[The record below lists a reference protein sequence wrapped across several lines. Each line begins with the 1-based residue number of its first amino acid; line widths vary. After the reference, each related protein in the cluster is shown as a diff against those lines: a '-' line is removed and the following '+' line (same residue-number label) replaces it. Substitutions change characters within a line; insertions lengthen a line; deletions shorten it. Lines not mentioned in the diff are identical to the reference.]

1 MIRGEATPEEA
12 AARLDVEEAAREE
25 EEALT
30 NKDFFW
36 DWEGE

>member
-1 MIRGEATPEEA
+1 MIRGEATPEEV
-12 AARLDVEEAAREE
+12 AARPDEETAREE
-25 EEALT
+25 VEALT